1 VDQRL
6 SGVDE
11 IAYLTSGLERL
22 GLQPVLVGGM
32 ALVLLGSQ
40 RVTQDFDF
48 VIRHPGELIEKVVE
62 LFYSRDLQLVS
73 KLNAAGEVI
82 ATIDNRR
89 VAAVRLRLDAPLSAF
104 FFNSTTLL
112 RIDLLFDFP
121 VAAAE
126 LAANAVETRIRG
138 RVLNVASAADLLRLK
153 EIAANKRSAAGDAQD
168 IEFLKAYRRG
178 LSAPSLPPPARA

>member
-1 VDQRL
+1 MAQGL

-11 IAYLTSGLERL
+11 VAHLTSGLERL

-48 VIRHPGELIEKVVE
+48 VIRHPGELIEKVVD
-62 LFYSRDLQLVS
+62 LFYSRDLELVS
-73 KLNAAGEVI
+73 KLNGAGEVT

-89 VAAVRLRLDAPLSAF
+89 IAAARLRLDAPASAF
-104 FFNSTTLL
+104 FFNRTTLL

-121 VAAAE
+121 VPAAE
-126 LAANAVETRIRG
+126 LAMDAVATRIRG
-138 RVLNVASAADLLRLK
+138 RVLSVASAADLLRLK
-153 EIAANKRSAAGDAQD
+153 EIAATRRSAAGDAQD
-168 IEFLKAYRRG
+168 IEFLKAHLRG
-178 LSAPSLPPPARA
+178 